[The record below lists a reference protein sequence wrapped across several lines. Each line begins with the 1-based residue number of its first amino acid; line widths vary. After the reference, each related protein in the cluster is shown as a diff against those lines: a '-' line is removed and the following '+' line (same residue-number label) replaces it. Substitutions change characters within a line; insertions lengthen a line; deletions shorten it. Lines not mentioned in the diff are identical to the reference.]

1 MSTDRIA
8 ADLAAMIRNAVQSP
22 ATRDV
27 REHPS
32 TGIVSE
38 IREHPEWGHVLFV
51 DVPNRGPVECQPAY
65 LGCGGSDAAP
75 RGRFQGWQV
84 GDQAI
89 VMYLDGDSSAAVALP
104 FGPANQGQP
113 VPSGWDA
120 ATATR
125 DNVVGRLEVRPQ
137 STPGATV
144 YPVVVKP
151 FLDDLSTML
160 DTFNT
165 AMSTIGALTFL
176 DATPTRLLSTADVT
190 NLRAMTTACTQ
201 LAAAITSLKCKVD
214 ASRTNANN
222 PHLSG
227 ALQASYAD
235 PLGAVNCPT

>member
-1 MSTDRIA
+1 MSTDQIA
-8 ADLAAMIRNAVQSP
+8 ADLTAMVRNIVQSP
-22 ATRDV
+22 GTRDV

-32 TGIVSE
+32 DGIVSE
-38 IREHPEWGHVLFV
+38 IREHPAWGHVLFV
-51 DVPNRGPVECQPAY
+51 DVPGRGPVECQPAY
-65 LGCGGSDAAP
+65 LGCGGSEAAP

-84 GDQAI
+84 GDHAI
-89 VMYLDGDSSAAVALP
+89 IMYLNGDSSAAVALP
-104 FGPANQGQP
+104 FAPANQGQP

-120 ATATR
+120 EAATR

-151 FLDDLSTML
+151 FLDDLST
-160 DTFNT
+160 
-165 AMSTIGALTFL
+165 FL
-176 DATPTRLLSTADVT
+176 DALKA
-190 NLRAMTTACTQ
+190 AMTTIGNLEFVSADAVALNAMALAATQ
-201 LAAAITSLKCKVD
+201 LAASAESLKCKVD
-214 ASRTNANN
+214 TSRTNANN